1 MKISLFHY
9 LVSFLPSVALVKGQ
23 AALLS
28 NVATS
33 PPEIDVPGPKT
44 IDGVVCLPPNLL
56 YKPFDPLR
64 PKSVPSYSLSQ
75 FDESQ
80 IVGPTANLDAD
91 VVELLNSLTV
101 EEKVGQM
108 TQIVPTMFMGCDG
121 LINMTATIEYFDKW
135 KIGSILADS
144 PQKGGRWNYNS
155 PQRFANFSNTVQQVA
170 TTYGSK
176 IPMIYGLDSV
186 RGANFVKGGVIFPTA
201 VNTAAT
207 FNPIHAYEAGK
218 IAAKDTRAAGVH
230 WAFGPLADVSMEK
243 RWSRNFENFGEDP
256 HLAGE
261 MVYNSVRGLQGN
273 YKMDRSRVAACMKHF
288 IGYSA
293 PINGKDQEP
302 RYIPW
307 NYLMEYIVPSF
318 QKAIDAGVA
327 TGMESYGAVN
337 GGDVVSS
344 SYLLKDLL
352 RNKMGFK
359 GMLVTDY
366 VEIDSQYTKH
376 MTAFNSSDA
385 TRLTLNYTSVDMSM
399 VAISIDFAN
408 DTINLVK
415 SGIIPESRI
424 DESAGRILQLKKDLG
439 LFEQPFS
446 DPALIDTVGSAQDVE
461 VARNAAR
468 ESIILHQN
476 KNNILPFSI
485 DEKVLYIGPN
495 MNSTRFMGGGW
506 NVHYDG
512 PTDAEGDAIYDGY
525 GDTIMLGVQQ
535 ITGKNIGWYTGFDI
549 TGKRVDDYDELVRLA
564 RCADKVVIGFGE
576 RTTREV
582 NGNINTLVLP
592 VDQTELVRRITHETS
607 TPTVLVLI
615 QNRPFSLGSIPDWV
629 DGIINAG
636 LPGAYG
642 GLPIAEA
649 LYGKYSPS
657 GRQSY
662 TYPKMDYQTKVT
674 YFTGIWN
681 EYDPQF
687 VFGSGFGYNDISYS
701 NITVSSTELRPG
713 CPITVS
719 VSATNNGKM
728 TQLEPVLMYTTQ
740 NIRRRYTPEKY
751 RLRSFDKKE
760 IISGATVNF
769 NFTLTAE
776 EMMFWTV
783 DLDHILEEG
792 PVTITMNAFNKN
804 NVTLPIYLYT
814 N

>member
-1 MKISLFHY
+1 MKVSLIHY
-9 LVSFLPSVALVKGQ
+9 LVSYLPLIALVKGQ
-23 AALLS
+23 AALLN

-33 PPEIDVPGPKT
+33 PPEIDVPGPAT
-44 IDGVVCLPPNLL
+44 IDGVVCLPPNIA
-56 YKPFDPLR
+56 YQQFDPLK
-64 PKSVPSYSLSQ
+64 PKSVPTYSLPQ
-75 FDESQ
+75 YDESKV
-80 IVGPTANLDAD
+80 VGPTANFDAD
-91 VVELLNSLTV
+91 VIELLNSLTI
-101 EEKVGQM
+101 EEKAGQM
-108 TQIVPTMFMGCDG
+108 TQIFSAMFLGCDG
-121 LINMTATIEYFDKW
+121 NINMTATIEWFDKW
-135 KIGSILADS
+135 KIGSVLADPAS
-144 PQKGGRWNYNS
+144 GGSRFNYNS
-155 PQRFANFSNTVQQVA
+155 PQRFANFSNTIQQVA
-170 TTYGSK
+170 TTHGSK

-186 RGANFVKGGVIFPTA
+186 RGAGFVKGAVVLPTA

-207 FNPIHAYEAGK
+207 FNPKHAYEAGK

-230 WAFGPLADVSMEK
+230 WTFAPLADVSMEK
-243 RWSRNFENFGEDP
+243 RWPRNFENFGEDP
-256 HLAGE
+256 YLAGE
-261 MVYNSVRGLQGN
+261 MVYNSVRGVQGN

-288 IGYSA
+288 IGYTA

-307 NYLMEYIVPSF
+307 NYLMEYAVPSF
-318 QKAIDAGVA
+318 QRAIDAGVA
-327 TGMESYGAVN
+327 TGMESYSALN
-337 GGDVVSS
+337 GQDVISS

-352 RNKMGFK
+352 RDKMGFK
-359 GMLVTDY
+359 GMMVTDFG
-366 VEIDSQYTKH
+366 EINSQYTRH
-376 MTAFNSSDA
+376 MTAFDAYDA
-385 TRLTLNYTSVDMSM
+385 TRTTLNYTTVDMSM
-399 VAISIDFAN
+399 VGISENFTNA
-408 DTINLVK
+408 TIYLINGK
-415 SGIIPESRI
+415 EIPISRI
-424 DESAGRILQLKKDLG
+424 DESVGRILQLKKDLG

-446 DPALIDTVGSAQDVE
+446 DPTLIDTVGSAQDIE

-476 KNNILPFSI
+476 KDNVLPLSV

-495 MNSTRFMGGGW
+495 MNSTRFMGGAW

-512 PTDAEGDAIYDGY
+512 PSDAEGDAIYDGY

-535 ITGKNIGWYTGFDI
+535 ITGKQIGWYNGFNID
-549 TGKRVDDYDELVRLA
+549 GKRVDDYDELVRLA
-564 RCADKVVIGFGE
+564 RRADKVVIGFGE
-576 RTTREV
+576 RTTTEV
-582 NGNINTLVLP
+582 LGDINTLVLP

-607 TPTVLVLI
+607 TPTVLVLV

-649 LYGKYSPS
+649 LYGKYSPN
-657 GRQSY
+657 GRQPY

-674 YFTGIWN
+674 YYTGIWN

-687 VFGSGFGYNDISYS
+687 AFGSGFGYNDISYS

-728 TQLEPVLMYTTQ
+728 SQLEPVLMYTTQ

-783 DLDHILEEG
+783 ELDHILEEG

-814 N
+814 S